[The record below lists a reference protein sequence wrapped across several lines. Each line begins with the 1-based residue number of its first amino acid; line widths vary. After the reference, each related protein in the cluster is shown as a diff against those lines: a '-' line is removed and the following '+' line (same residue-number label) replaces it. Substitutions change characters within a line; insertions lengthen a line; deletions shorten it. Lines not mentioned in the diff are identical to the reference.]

1 MSEEKRK
8 KERAKSCRIISI
20 IALIAG
26 IDTFLCGLMVFICG
40 VWSIIT
46 PFASDFDF
54 IAMFLV
60 MVALFILIAF
70 WPFFA
75 IGLILSIVTLFME
88 RDMRFRLLPL
98 VLVLFGLLLYAL
110 CYTF

>member
-1 MSEEKRK
+1 MNEADRK
-8 KERAKSCRIISI
+8 EIDKSNRIVSI
-20 IALIAG
+20 IALVIGIA
-26 IDTFLCGLMVFICG
+26 TFLCGLMVFICG
-40 VWSIIT
+40 VWSAIT

-54 IAMFLV
+54 IGMLLV
-60 MVALFILIAF
+60 FVALILLIVF

-110 CYTF
+110 CYAF